1 MFRSPLKHKTLKNCV
16 NYNIVCSLA
25 TLPLKR
31 DRKKEIH
38 FQEITFELNIIIIV
52 LMRTTINQN
61 IPF

>member
-1 MFRSPLKHKTLKNCV
+1 MSITILYV
-16 NYNIVCSLA
+16 VA

-31 DRKKEIH
+31 DLKKEFH
-38 FQEITFELNIIIIV
+38 FQEITFELNTIIIV

>member
-1 MFRSPLKHKTLKNCV
+1 MISITYEKQNLKNYV
-16 NYNIVCSLA
+16 NYNIVQSLA

-31 DRKKEIH
+31 DRKKEFH